1 MQAKNKNKDEKMT
14 NTQILCKAAIVGGL
28 LLGTSGLY
36 AVEAPKISLK
46 QSKNIM
52 DMTVNILSIVSTDND
67 TKINDI
73 IVNRGNCPIEKYGG
87 VDYEKAKAYTDKYPE
102 NAKIATKEEQNR
114 SFFSDKYPVFLDDR
128 KFVLYLY
135 TKDGNSVMAK
145 PGIRKNNK
153 ETVAYLDSL
162 TDEAR
167 EIYKNKLPVVKNF
180 GERFDIELDCSLND
194 ILEVVI
200 STDGGDFKYE
210 TNK

>member
-1 MQAKNKNKDEKMT
+1 MQAKNKNKDEKMK
-14 NTQILCKAAIVGGL
+14 NTKILCKAAIVGGL
-28 LLGTSGLY
+28 LLGTGGLY

-46 QSKNIM
+46 QSKNMM
-52 DMTVNILSIVSTDND
+52 DMMVNVLSIVSTDND

-87 VDYEKAKAYTDKYPE
+87 VDYQKAKAYADKYPE

-114 SFFSDKYPVFLDDR
+114 SFFSDKYPVFLDDH

-145 PGIRKNNK
+145 PGVRKNDK
-153 ETVAYLDSL
+153 KTEAYLDSL

-167 EIYKNKLPVVKNF
+167 EIYENKLPVVKNF
-180 GERFDIELDCSLND
+180 GERFDIELGCSFND
-194 ILEVVI
+194 VLEIVI

>member
-1 MQAKNKNKDEKMT
+1 MQAKDKNKDEKMK
-14 NTQILCKAAIVGGL
+14 NTKILCKVAIVGSL
-28 LLGTSGLY
+28 FLGTSGLY

-114 SFFSDKYPVFLDDR
+114 SFFSDKYPVFLDDH

-200 STDGGDFKYE
+200 STDSGDFKYE

>member
-1 MQAKNKNKDEKMT
+1 MQAKNKNKDEKMK
-14 NTQILCKAAIVGGL
+14 NTKILCKVAIVGGL
-28 LLGTSGLY
+28 FLGTSGLY

-114 SFFSDKYPVFLDDR
+114 SFFSDKYPTTFSYLHLILLSSIRFLHFL
-128 KFVLYLY
+128 K
-135 TKDGNSVMAK
+135 G
-145 PGIRKNNK
+145 
-153 ETVAYLDSL
+153 
-162 TDEAR
+162 
-167 EIYKNKLPVVKNF
+167 
-180 GERFDIELDCSLND
+180 
-194 ILEVVI
+194 
-200 STDGGDFKYE
+200 
-210 TNK
+210 

>member
-1 MQAKNKNKDEKMT
+1 MKNTK
-14 NTQILCKAAIVGGL
+14 ILCKVAIVGSL
-28 LLGTSGLY
+28 FLGTSGLY

-114 SFFSDKYPVFLDDR
+114 SFFSDKYPVFLDDH

-194 ILEVVI
+194 ILEVAI